1 MSQRMM
7 DGEAKKKKQTHSHIV
22 LEGMMDRWREKQDRS
37 LEGLEGATE
46 KKKKEEMQQQDA
58 GEDET
63 RARRERERE
72 REREKIIER
81 RGVKKGCRG
90 KLGEQFAWLHST
102 GDFNYFSAPLP
113 LLVMSRMLRSPAPD
127 YLAFV
132 RASARCQAVITFS
145 LESISARQKAY
156 KAITRVLS
164 FSGGLKSTVRRNS
177 KVKAGS
183 SINCVKWCYS

>member
-1 MSQRMM
+1 
-7 DGEAKKKKQTHSHIV
+7 
-22 LEGMMDRWREKQDRS
+22 MDRWREKQDRS

-46 KKKKEEMQQQDA
+46 KKEMQQQDV

-63 RARRERERE
+63 SARGERGREREIR
-72 REREKIIER
+72 ER
-81 RGVKKGCRG
+81 RGVKKGCWG
-90 KLGEQFAWLHST
+90 KLGEQFAWLHSA
-102 GDFNYFSAPLP
+102 GDFNYFSASLP

-156 KAITRVLS
+156 KAIIRVLS
-164 FSGGLKSTVRRNS
+164 FSGGLKCTVRWNS

-183 SINCVKWCYS
+183 KINCVK